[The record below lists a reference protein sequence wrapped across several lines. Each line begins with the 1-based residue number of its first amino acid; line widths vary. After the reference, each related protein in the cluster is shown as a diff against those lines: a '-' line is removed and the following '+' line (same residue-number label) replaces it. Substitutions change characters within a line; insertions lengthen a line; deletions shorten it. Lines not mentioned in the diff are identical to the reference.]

1 MKISELINKLDL
13 RILTT
18 PDYQDRDVTGC
29 YIGDLLSWVMG
40 KAKQGDAWI
49 TIMNNINI
57 VAVAEL
63 TDVSCI
69 ILSEDV
75 SVGEDII
82 KKADGEDIIILKS
95 DKTSYELAASLS
107 KEL

>member
-1 MKISELINKLDL
+1 MKVSELVDKLDL
-13 RILTT
+13 KILTT
-18 PDYQDRDVTGC
+18 PDYSDREVTGC

-40 KAKQGDAWI
+40 RATSGEAWI

-69 ILSEDV
+69 ILCEDV
-75 SVGEDII
+75 SVGEEII
-82 KKADGEDIIILKS
+82 TKADSEGIIILKS
-95 DKTSYELAASLS
+95 EKTAYQLAVGIGGI
-107 KEL
+107 E